1 MHTLQNPPMDSPTQQ
16 GPVLMIRNT
25 LICLGAFWLSL
36 WMARSLA
43 WPLGKLNDNVIYDT
57 NVIGAITMGVMSS
70 LSRTL
75 AAALAGVG
83 VALVVASRRPQLWAL
98 FVAVL
103 SVVDAPVRHHW
114 GSPATS
120 WDLQWQCVDLLF
132 PAVVCMST
140 AAITAHFRAK
150 HSTSTLQ

>member
-1 MHTLQNPPMDSPTQQ
+1 MSTLQNPPIDSSPQ
-16 GPVLMIRNT
+16 GPMFMIRNA
-25 LICLGAFWLSL
+25 LICLGVFWLSL

-57 NVIGAITMGVMSS
+57 NVVGAIAMGVMSS

-75 AAALAGVG
+75 AAALAGVV

-114 GSPATS
+114 GSPAAS

-132 PAVVCMST
+132 PAVICMAT